1 MSARRHTIALGLLA
15 ALAHPLA
22 SAQDDASRT
31 LVEQGRYWREQGK
44 PNQAAQAWEKLLLT
58 DPKQPEA
65 LYGMASIAIG
75 KQQLAQARDY
85 LTRLRAAAPDSR
97 YVPQLE
103 QDLRL
108 ATDPGKADME
118 KARLMAQD
126 AANNNNNAGMV
137 AAIAQFDKALGG
149 KTPQGM
155 VAREYYTFLGYTD
168 GGLERAIQGLQR
180 LDRETPGNPMIALP
194 LAQHMARNERTRV
207 EGIRRLQQLAQRP
220 DIGGAASESWRYAL
234 TWLGA
239 PRPDEKPL
247 FEAYLAKHPDDAE
260 IRAQMQQVRTAARGG
275 AAVPTQDPRLAR
287 GFAALKREDTS
298 AAERE
303 FNAKLQ
309 ESPDN
314 ADALGGLGVVRMQ
327 QNNMPE
333 AERLLSRAASRPGG
347 ARWNKSLNT
356 ARYWNLIGQVN
367 ASLEAN
373 DLVSARSFLEQAMR
387 LDSREA
393 AGRNATARLYAAQG
407 DLVTAEKAYRAVLAT
422 DKKNSEALSGLVG
435 ILAQTDRTDQAM
447 QLVNSLT
454 PAQQADLGDLSQLRA
469 SVAAGRARAA
479 EQRGDAEGARRVL
492 EDAMRDDP
500 NNPWIR
506 LELARYYVDKGNTGE
521 ARRIVDSALA
531 ANPDSPDA
539 LYASALLSMQLSE
552 WDKAK
557 QTLARIPQAKRTPA
571 MASTEAQAEFQLQV
585 RYAADLGKDGRTQE
599 ARALLA
605 QLEPVAGQNPALVG
619 AVAQAYADAGD
630 PNRGMALLRQL
641 QTGPN
646 GTRPDVLLPYAGMLV
661 KTEQDVEAAK
671 VLRQIQAQQLTPAQ
685 ARQQENLV
693 FLYTVRQAEL
703 LRRRGDV
710 AQAYDVLAPAM
721 KKRPNDPLVV
731 AALARMYADAG
742 DNTKAQE
749 LYNKAL
755 ASDPNNASL
764 MLGAAQ
770 VASQTGDT
778 RYANG
783 MLERAVATAPNDPD
797 VLASAAR
804 IYRANGRT
812 GKAQDLLTA
821 AIDIKRGRQPTQVA
835 MAPGAAQA
843 GVSDNPFRKNSAMSQ
858 SAMNSALQDLPDAGT
873 ANASAVPGSPQD
885 AATLLAYPSTGP
897 AAAPPVGYAAAPA
910 SNANIAGASPA
921 AFAAAYPGSSAGNNA
936 GYGANA
942 NTGVPAAVSQDVQV
956 ALPLTPGGSG
966 QAITVPQ
973 SVATASTRPA
983 SANASPSDLT
993 AMQNDLQEIRA
1004 ERSPEIRV
1012 GAFVQSNNGQDGMS
1026 RLTTVQEPVE
1036 VRLPVGDGKLSLRA
1050 TPVQLNARSVGSDI
1064 YNSSQFGGGPAAT
1077 LAQQAGLVGGPGSQ
1091 KDSGVGLSVGYEMK
1105 NLSGDIGTTPLGFER
1120 SNVVGGI
1127 EYKGAIDPAAGSYF
1141 SVGAS
1146 RRAVTDS
1153 LLSFAG
1159 ARDSRTGDRWGAVT
1173 ATGIS
1178 GQIGTDKPTYGVY
1191 GYGSWQYLDGSN
1203 VQSNTRA
1210 EVGGGVYRYLVRDS
1224 NRMLTAGL
1232 NLGGTFYNRNQR
1244 FFTYGNG
1251 GYFSPQEFYALSVPI
1266 TWAERMDR
1274 FSYKLQGSVGIQ
1286 HFHESGADYFPT
1298 SSSRQAQAVA
1308 ASAALGL
1315 GDGAVY
1321 SGQSKTGV
1329 GYNLSAAAE
1338 YQLANNWFVGATVG
1352 ADNASDYRQYAG
1364 GLYLRYTFYPQTR
1377 PLDMPVVPYRSPYS
1391 R

>member
-1 MSARRHTIALGLLA
+1 MSARRHTVALGLLA
-15 ALAHPLA
+15 ALAHPMVW
-22 SAQDDASRT
+22 AQDDASRT
-31 LVEQGRYWREQGK
+31 LVEQGRYWRDQGK
-44 PNQAAQAWEKLLLT
+44 PDQAAQAWEKLLLT

-75 KQQLAQARDY
+75 KDQLPQARDY

-97 YVPQLE
+97 YVLQLE

-108 ATDPGKADME
+108 AVNPGKADME
-118 KARLMAQD
+118 KARMMAQD
-126 AANNNNNAGMV
+126 AANNNDNAAMV

-168 GGLERAIQGLQR
+168 GGLDRAIQGLQR
-180 LDRETPGNPMIALP
+180 LDRESPGNPLIALP
-194 LAQHMARNERTRV
+194 LAQHMARNERTRM

-239 PRPDEKPL
+239 PRPEEKPL

-260 IRAQMQQVRTAARGG
+260 IRAQMQQVRTAAAGPG
-275 AAVPTQDPRLAR
+275 VSSQDPRLTR

-303 FNAKLQ
+303 FNAKLK
-309 ESPDN
+309 ETPDN
-314 ADALGGLGVVRMQ
+314 VDALGGLGVVRMQ

-333 AERLLSRAASRPGG
+333 AERLLTRAASRPGG

-373 DLVSARSFLEQAMR
+373 DLVSARSFLDQAMR

-393 AGRNATARLYAAQG
+393 AGRNAVARLYAAQG
-407 DLVTAEKAYRAVLAT
+407 DLGTAEKAYRAVLAA

-447 QLVNSLT
+447 QLVNGLT

-479 EQRGDAEGARRVL
+479 EQRGDPEAARRVL

-506 LELARYYVDKGNTGE
+506 LELARYYVDKGNTVE
-521 ARRIVDSALA
+521 ARRIVDSALS

-557 QTLARIPQAKRTPA
+557 QTLARIPQGKRTPA
-571 MASTEAQAEFQLQV
+571 MASTEMQADFQLQV
-585 RYAADLGKDGRTQE
+585 RYAAELGQDGRTQE

-605 QLEPVAGQNPALVG
+605 QLEPAAGQNPALVG

-641 QTGPN
+641 QAGPN

-671 VLRQIQAQQLTPAQ
+671 VLRQIQAQKLTPAQ

-710 AQAYDVLAPAM
+710 AQAYDVLAPAL
-721 KKRPNDPLVV
+721 KKRPNDPLVI

-742 DNTKAQE
+742 DNAKAQE

-755 ASDPNNASL
+755 AGDPNNAGL
-764 MLGAAQ
+764 LLGAAQ
-770 VASQTGDT
+770 VASQSGDT
-778 RYANG
+778 RHANG
-783 MLERAVATAPNDPD
+783 MLERAVAAAPNDPD
-797 VLASAAR
+797 ILASAAR
-804 IYRANGRT
+804 IYRANGRVS
-812 GKAQDLLTA
+812 KAQDLLAT
-821 AIDIKRGRQPTQVA
+821 AIDVKQRRQQTQLA
-835 MAPGAAQA
+835 MAPARAADP
-843 GVSDNPFRKNSAMSQ
+843 GVSDNPFRKGSAMPS
-858 SAMNSALQDLPDAGT
+858 SAMNTALLDLPDANT
-873 ANASAVPGSPQD
+873 ATTPDTQGVPGRPQD
-885 AATLLAYPSTGP
+885 AAALLAMPGSQYGAIQPG
-897 AAAPPVGYAAAPA
+897 AAPPTAVASAPA
-910 SNANIAGASPA
+910 QTAARPGNAALAGASPT
-921 AFAAAYPGSSAGNNA
+921 AFGSVD
-936 GYGANA
+936 
-942 NTGVPAAVSQDVQV
+942 NTQPPEIQV
-956 ALPLTPGGSG
+956 ARPLTPGGTATS
-966 QAITVPQ
+966 ISVPQ
-973 SVATASTRPA
+973 TVAAA
-983 SANASPSDLT
+983 SARSSDSPSDLAT
-993 AMQNDLQEIRA
+993 MQKDLREIRE

-1012 GAFVQSNNGQDGMS
+1012 GVFAQSNNGTDGMS

-1036 VRLPVGDGKLSLRA
+1036 VLLPAGDGKVSLRA

-1064 YNSSQFGGGPAAT
+1064 YNSSTFGAGPTAT
-1077 LAQQAGLVGGPGSQ
+1077 VAQQAGTVGGPGSQ
-1091 KDSGVGLSVGYEMK
+1091 KDSGVGLSVGYQTK
-1105 NLSGDIGTTPLGFER
+1105 SLSADIGTTPLGFER
-1120 SNVVGGI
+1120 SNLVGGV
-1127 EYKGAIDPAAGSYF
+1127 EYRGTLDPKAGTYYT
-1141 SVGAS
+1141 VGAS

-1159 ARDSRTGDRWGAVT
+1159 ARDERTGDSWGAVT
-1173 ATGIS
+1173 ATGVS
-1178 GQIGTDKPTYGVY
+1178 GQIGVDKQDYGIY

-1203 VQSNTRA
+1203 VASNTRA
-1210 EVGGGVYRYLVRDS
+1210 EVGGGIYRYLVRDT
-1224 NRMLTAGL
+1224 NRMLTVGL
-1232 NLGGTFYNRNQR
+1232 NLGGTFYNRNER
-1244 FFTYGNG
+1244 FFTYGSG

-1274 FSYKLQGSVGIQ
+1274 FSYKLQGSVGVQ
-1286 HFHESGADYFPT
+1286 HFHEKGADYFAT
-1298 SSSRQAQAVA
+1298 SSSRQAAAVQAA
-1308 ASAALGL
+1308 ADLGL
-1315 GDGAVY
+1315 GDGATY

-1329 GYNLSAAAE
+1329 GYNLAASAE
-1338 YQLANNWFVGATVG
+1338 YQLASNWFVGATVA

>member
-1 MSARRHTIALGLLA
+1 MSARRHTVALGLLA
-15 ALAHPLA
+15 ALAHPLVW
-22 SAQDDASRT
+22 AQDDASRT

-44 PNQAAQAWEKLLLT
+44 PDQAAQAWEKLLLT

-75 KQQLAQARDY
+75 KNQLGQARDY
-85 LTRLRAAAPDSR
+85 LTRLREAAPDSR
-97 YVPQLE
+97 YVLQLE

-108 ATDPGKADME
+108 ASDPAKAEME
-118 KARLMAQD
+118 KARVMAQD
-126 AANNNNNAGMV
+126 AANNNDNAAMV
-137 AAIAQFDKALGG
+137 KAIAQFDKALGG

-168 GGLERAIQGLQR
+168 GGLERGIQGLQR
-180 LDRETPGNPMIALP
+180 LDRETPGNPLIALP
-194 LAQHMARNERTRV
+194 LAQHMARNERTRM

-220 DIGGAASESWRYAL
+220 DIGGAATESWRYAL

-239 PRPDEKPL
+239 PRPEEKPL

-260 IRAQMQQVRTAARGG
+260 IRAQMQQVRTAARDGG
-275 AAVPTQDPRLAR
+275 SVPTQDPRLAR

-303 FNAKLQ
+303 FTAKLK
-309 ESPDN
+309 EAPDN

-333 AERLLSRAASRPGG
+333 AERLLSRAAARPGG

-407 DLVTAEKAYRAVLAT
+407 DLVTAEKAYRAVLAS

-479 EQRGDAEGARRVL
+479 EQRGDPEGARRVL

-506 LELARYYVDKGNTGE
+506 LELARYYVDKGNTSE
-521 ARRIVDSALA
+521 ARRIVDGALS

-539 LYASALLSMQLSE
+539 MYASALLAMQLSE

-557 QTLARIPQAKRTPA
+557 QTLARIPQAKRTAA
-571 MASTEAQAEFQLQV
+571 MASTEAQADFQMQV

-605 QLEPVAGQNPALVG
+605 QLEPAAGQNPALVG

-630 PNRGMALLRQL
+630 ADRGMALLRQL
-641 QTGPN
+641 QAGPN
-646 GTRPDVLLPYAGMLV
+646 GTRPDVLLPYAGLLV
-661 KTEQDVEAAK
+661 KTEQDAEAAK
-671 VLRQIQAQQLTPAQ
+671 VLRQIQAQKLTPAQ

-710 AQAYDVLAPAM
+710 AQAYDVLAPAL
-721 KKRPNDPLVV
+721 KKRPNDPLVI

-742 DNTKAQE
+742 DNAKAQD

-755 ASDPNNASL
+755 ANDPNNAGL
-764 MLGAAQ
+764 LVGAAQ
-770 VASQTGDT
+770 AGSQTGDT
-778 RYANG
+778 RYANQ
-783 MLERAVATAPNDPD
+783 MLERAVAAAPNDPD
-797 VLASAAR
+797 ILASAAR
-804 IYRANGRT
+804 IYRANGRIS
-812 GKAQDLLTA
+812 KAQDLLA
-821 AIDIKRGRQPTQVA
+821 SAIDIKQRRQQTQLA
-835 MAPGAAQA
+835 MAPARPADP
-843 GVSDNPFRKNSAMSQ
+843 GVSDNPFRKGSA
-858 SAMNSALQDLPDAGT
+858 AMNTALLDLPDGT
-873 ANASAVPGSPQD
+873 ANGNTADVQTAPGRPQD
-885 AATLLAYPSTGP
+885 AAALLAMPSSQYGAMQPGAAQP
-897 AAAPPVGYAAAPA
+897 AAMAAAPA
-910 SNANIAGASPA
+910 AYPASAYPTSAARPGNAALAGASPT
-921 AFAAAYPGSSAGNNA
+921 AFANGTVDTAP
-936 GYGANA
+936 
-942 NTGVPAAVSQDVQV
+942 PQDIQV
-956 ALPLTPGGSG
+956 ARPLTPGGSG
-966 QAITVPQ
+966 TAITVPQ
-973 SVATASTRPA
+973 SVAAASPRSTD
-983 SANASPSDLT
+983 PSDLA
-993 AMQNDLQEIRA
+993 AMQNDLREIRE
-1004 ERSPEIRV
+1004 ERSPEVRV

-1036 VRLPVGDGKLSLRA
+1036 VLLPAGDGKVSLRA

-1064 YNSSQFGGGPAAT
+1064 YNSSQFGAGPTAT
-1077 LAQQAGLVGGPGSQ
+1077 LAQQAGVVGGPGSQ
-1091 KDSGVGLSVGYEMK
+1091 KDSGVGLSVGYVTK
-1105 NLSGDIGTTPLGFER
+1105 SLSADIGTTPLGFER
-1120 SNVVGGI
+1120 SNMVGGV
-1127 EYKGAIDPAAGSYF
+1127 EYRGAIDPAAGSYF

-1159 ARDSRTGDRWGAVT
+1159 ARDERTGDSWGAVT
-1173 ATGIS
+1173 ATGVS

-1203 VQSNTRA
+1203 VASNTRA
-1210 EVGGGVYRYLVRDS
+1210 EVGGGVYRYLVRDT

-1232 NLGGTFYNRNQR
+1232 NLGGTFYNRNER
-1244 FFTYGNG
+1244 FFTYGSG

-1286 HFHESGADYFPT
+1286 HFHESGADYFAT
-1298 SSSRQAQAVA
+1298 SSSRQAAAVA
-1308 ASAALGL
+1308 AAASLGL
-1315 GDGAVY
+1315 GDGATY

-1338 YQLANNWFVGATVG
+1338 YQLANNWFVGATVA
-1352 ADNASDYRQYAG
+1352 ADNASDYRQYSG